1 MQNRLVLQPCCQ
13 CPNPPISHL
22 FLFVFHFPLLSS
34 IISALAQTMRSFCSQ
49 SFVSTT
55 SKLLVSTGL
64 QLMGLSGNKDAAV
77 PHLLNYPFLLV
88 TYRSICLVVTM
99 LLAHWFGRIIHVPC
113 LRWNKLTSCFTLAWR
128 ELVVMHNSCPRGL
141 LSATLGPGWEWGQ
154 VFTGDINISSSG
166 QWLSPPS
173 LFPVKPL
180 LNSSNTNMHA
190 LSLTHVVFM

>member
-1 MQNRLVLQPCCQ
+1 MLPVSKPSPVTSFFC
-13 CPNPPISHL
+13 L
-22 FLFVFHFPLLSS
+22 FSTFHFYPPLSQHSS
-34 IISALAQTMRSFCSQ
+34 RLCVH
-49 SFVSTT
+49 FVHNPLCPRLPNYS
-55 SKLLVSTGL
+55 LL

-166 QWLSPPS
+166 QWLS
-173 LFPVKPL
+173 
-180 LNSSNTNMHA
+180 
-190 LSLTHVVFM
+190 LSLSLSR